1 MAEAAQDNQ
10 PERNMAELAQQKF
23 GRNFHGEVSQPAA
36 EPVEAEEQ
44 IHADGQPEG
53 LQEEAHEAEAEAAH
67 EEAPV
72 EEEATIES
80 WQELVEA
87 QGWDP
92 EWAQSLRVPVKVNG
106 EAGEATFDQLVR
118 SYQTQEAASQVLE
131 QAKAQREAVK
141 QAEAE
146 QKARWEQSI
155 GVSAAILQEQLNT
168 VEQAMKSPD
177 LAKLRE
183 NDPAEYAARQHDLQ
197 QQRASVVNKIQT
209 LAQSVQTIR
218 AQSEQQTQQARQE
231 QLRVESERLLE
242 KLPSWSDP
250 EVAQAEQSQL
260 VDYLIGRGFSQEEA
274 MGASDHRLI
283 LLARDAM
290 LGQQATAKT
299 DVAAKKVQKV
309 PKVLKPGAPKSADQR
324 NKDNERQLRRQVR
337 GAKSSQQAL
346 GAAYELMKAK
356 RP

>member
-10 PERNMAELAQQKF
+10 PERSLADLAARTY
-23 GRNFHGEVSQPAA
+23 GRNFHGEAPEAPVAEEAPQEPAEAPVEAA
-36 EPVEAEEQ
+36 EPEPEALEQ
-44 IHADGQPEG
+44 
-53 LQEEAHEAEAEAAH
+53 EAA

-72 EEEATIES
+72 EPEEAVVES
-80 WQELVEA
+80 WHELIEA

-92 EWAQSLRVPVKVNG
+92 EWANGLKVPVKVNG

-131 QAKAQREAVK
+131 QAKAQRE
-141 QAEAE
+141 EARQQE
-146 QKARWEQSI
+146 AAQKAQWEQSI
-155 GVSAAILQEQLNT
+155 GISAGILQEQLAG
-168 VEQAMKSPD
+168 VEEAMKSPD

-197 QQRASVVNKIQT
+197 QQRAQVVNKIQT
-209 LAQSVQTIR
+209 LAQNVQQIR
-218 AQSEQQTQQARQE
+218 AQAEAKAQQSQQE

-242 KLPSWSDP
+242 KLPEWRDP
-250 EVAQAEQSQL
+250 SVAQAEQSQL

-290 LGQQATAKT
+290 KGQQATVKT
-299 DVAAKKVQKV
+299 DAAAKKVQKV
-309 PKVLKPGAPKSADQR
+309 PKVLKPGAPKSAQQKTSEQESR
-324 NKDNERQLRRQVR
+324 LRHQVR
-337 GAKSSQQAL
+337 GAKTTNQAL
-346 GAAYELMKAK
+346 GSAMELMRAR
-356 RP
+356 RPK